1 MSLDSDVMN
10 ADSHLMVEFYEN
22 TTDPDYKNAVFIRIM
37 SPGDKTNII
46 EQPVQEHHKRRFP
59 RQWLH
64 YQMQNN
70 DASVIGTPLEKWS
83 SDRPEEFNSMQLAEM
98 QILKFQTVE
107 QIATAS
113 DSQMQRVGMGAVG
126 MRERARA
133 YLSVKNQSESS
144 SELARTR
151 NELDELKAQMAM
163 LMSQMVQ
170 EPRKPGRPRKEDVN
184 VEYDAPVGDSG
195 H

>member
-22 TTDPDYKNAVFIRIM
+22 TTDPDYKNVVFIRIM

-70 DASVIGTPLEKWS
+70 DASVIGTPLEKWH
-83 SDRPEEFNSMQLAEM
+83 SDRPEEFNYMQLAEM

-184 VEYDAPVGDSG
+184 VEYDAPVGDTG